1 MYLYYTSHISM
12 LVMQTSFFFFSLILL
27 LLLFQLFLDLQLI
40 GGEHYTASL
49 VHTHDTDLRATMNM
63 AVGNGVIAAGQ
74 DGACCVMKY
83 KRSTQEEETKATA
96 KEGEALY

>member
-1 MYLYYTSHISM
+1 MCFYYTSHVSM
-12 LVMQTSFFFFSLILL
+12 LVMQTSLFFSLILL

-96 KEGEALY
+96 KEGEAFY